1 MTLRLPSP
9 TASPIDTAPDAAQRG
24 AAEAARRRTFAI
36 ISHPDAGKT
45 TLTEKILL
53 HAGALR
59 EAGSVTARRRARSTV
74 SDWMEI
80 ERRRGISISSTV
92 LRLES
97 EGWLF
102 NLVDAPGHADFSE
115 DTYRTLW
122 AVDAALMVVD
132 GTRGLERQ
140 TLKLFEVC
148 RRRGLPIVTFIN
160 KCDRPGIEPL
170 ALLDEIEARIGLRPI
185 PVTWPV
191 GTDGQL
197 DGVVDRLRKEVLAVD
212 ATAHGAT
219 IGAETVTALSSWR
232 PPAGRGHAWSAALEE
247 LELLDAS
254 VPRPDVEATLRG
266 TQTPVFFGSALTNHG
281 LRSLLRGL
289 PDFMPPPRPA
299 VRTDGRSQPVDGP
312 FSAQVFKIQ
321 ANLDPRHRDRI
332 AFMRVQSGSFLRGM
346 SVTDTRSGRRVTLK
360 HAHEIFG
367 QERETIAEAS
377 PGDIV
382 GIVNASGVLIGDTLA
397 EEPNVRFPPIP
408 SFLPEQFAY
417 VHNRDAQRY
426 KRFGVALRQLDE
438 EGVIRVL
445 EPVVPGGQRIMAAVG
460 SLQFEVMSDRM
471 AGEFGCPVTV
481 TAAPYELARWLDP
494 AALELLPERRGVL
507 ATRDAAGD
515 LLALFGSRYALETV
529 EKDLPAGALTS
540 EPRGMSLD

>member
-1 MTLRLPSP
+1 MTTP
-9 TASPIDTAPDAAQRG
+9 TATPFLETAHDAASRG

-59 EAGSVTARRRARSTV
+59 EAGSVTARRRARATV

-97 EGWLF
+97 DGWLF

-170 ALLDEIEARIGLRPI
+170 ALLDEIEERIGLRPI
-185 PVTWPV
+185 PVTWPA

-197 DGVVDRLRKEVLAVD
+197 DAVVDRLRREVLEVG

-219 IGAETVTALSSWR
+219 IGAETVTPLDAWQA
-232 PPAGRGHAWSAALEE
+232 PPGREHARDAAVEE

-254 VPRPDVEATLRG
+254 LSALDANATLDG

-289 PDFMPPPRPA
+289 PDFMPSPRPA
-299 VRTDGRSQPVDGP
+299 ARTDGHSQPVAGP

-332 AFMRVQSGSFLRGM
+332 AFMRVQSGLFVRGM
-346 SVTDTRSGRRVTLK
+346 SVIDTRSGRRVSLK

-367 QERETIAEAS
+367 QERETIAEAG

-397 EEPNVRFPPIP
+397 EEPDVRFPPIP
-408 SFLPEQFAY
+408 AFLPEQFAY
-417 VHNRDAQRY
+417 VHNREAQRY

-445 EPVVPGGQRIMAAVG
+445 EPVIEGGQRIIAAVG

-471 AGEFGCPVTV
+471 ASEFGCPVTV
-481 TAAPYELARWLDP
+481 TAAPYDVARWLDP
-494 AALELLPERRGVL
+494 AALALLPERRGVL
-507 ATRDAAGD
+507 ATRDASGE

-529 EKDLPAGALTS
+529 EKDLPAGALAT
-540 EPRGMSLD
+540 EPRGMDFSIAE